1 MTRVVDGHEQ
11 RVVDLR
17 YDEQPIGVLIKQ
29 IAEDSS
35 LLVHQEVALAK
46 AELTEKAT
54 RYGVAGVTVAMAAV
68 FGLVALAAAVTAA
81 IAAAALVLPVWAAG
95 LVVMGF
101 GALVAGLLALVA
113 LGRIRRAGS
122 VVPERTVRSVKEL
135 KDGLQHRA

>member
-1 MTRVVDGHEQ
+1 VVDGREQ

-54 RYGVAGVTVAMAAV
+54 RYGVAGVTLALASV
-68 FGLVALAAAVTAA
+68 FGLVTLAAAVTAA
-81 IAAAALVLPVWAAG
+81 IAAVALVLPIWAAG

-101 GALVAGLLALVA
+101 GALIAGLLALVA

-135 KDGLQHRA
+135 KDGLQHRARA